1 MDKNAKALL
10 VGVVGLCCVGLASLQ
25 ALRYRKN
32 LNELADLTS
41 DLIEEINQYEYDQR
55 FAEMMSHYD

>member
-1 MDKNAKALL
+1 VDENHKAIL
-10 VGVVGLCCVGLASLQ
+10 VGVVGLLGIGIASLQ

-32 LNELADLTS
+32 LNELAGITS
-41 DLIEEINQYEYDQR
+41 ELIEEIQQYEYDQR